1 MNLFATP
8 GCLPPQQ
15 VRNRFMPDLS
25 SRRVTSPAA
34 SDRAMHSDLHFMA
47 YVFFPGLVTPRE
59 RCSGLAALAAGV
71 AARGRR
77 DRRNWI
83 MFDAAHD
90 RFYDRGILRRIS

>member
-8 GCLPPQQ
+8 GRLSPQQ
-15 VRNRFMPDLS
+15 ARNRFMPDLS

-47 YVFFPGLVTPRE
+47 HVSFSGLITLRE
-59 RCSGLAALAAGV
+59 RRSRLAALAAGA

-90 RFYDRGILRRIS
+90 RFYDRRIRRRIS